1 MTAMTA
7 SVCTY
12 GAMDLSLGGI
22 DGKTHRVRRQRC
34 DRDETAHAVRVVTE
48 QLTQIYGGFTA

>member
-1 MTAMTA
+1 MTA